1 MLYADPRNA
10 AELGRHN
17 SLSVYLKRYL
27 GRARADDYVA
37 LPAYVAQRE
46 PHTRMLT
53 AMRVRDKM
61 GVAACLDLGP
71 RVQYSTGLVYKSVP
85 NSGAFLHITCGD
97 PADIDVPGHTYG
109 FGLVKGARARGGV
122 DALVQRGRR
131 ALRVHHND
139 VDAGFHATDA
149 ALA

>member
-71 RVQYSTGLVYKSVP
+71 RVQYSTGLVFKSVP

-109 FGLVKGARARGGV
+109 FGLVKGAPGARRCRRVGATRAASV
-122 DALVQRGRR
+122 AC
-131 ALRVHHND
+131 AP
-139 VDAGFHATDA
+139 
-149 ALA
+149 

>member
-17 SLSVYLKRYL
+17 SPSGYLKRHL

-37 LPAYVAQRE
+37 LPAYLAQRE

-53 AMRVRDKM
+53 AMRLRDNM
-61 GVAACLDLGP
+61 GVAACLGLG
-71 RVQYSTGLVYKSVP
+71 Q
-85 NSGAFLHITCGD
+85 
-97 PADIDVPGHTYG
+97 TYG

-139 VDAGFHATDA
+139 VDAGFHATDT